1 MAGNPQDLVLYLVL
15 SPEFGGTRFGP
26 FEGIEARLG
35 SNKERCHITLPEA
48 LGVAKE
54 HCKVI
59 RQGGTNMILAPSERT
74 AAVFLWKGDARRP
87 MQVQTPTAVRPGDSF
102 SLVTPDGPRFLIELG
117 ELPAEVKA
125 ARAPASRRGP
135 RGLTA
140 GRLADEAKR
149 MGIAR
154 LLTYGPLAIA
164 NRAWYFVK
172 SGTIWQPR
180 YIILG
185 TIMLFGYLTS
195 GVASCTAFKFKS
207 DVFSAE
213 KKLENCKS
221 DLAYAEDMG
230 KDVENFAFDQLAS
243 RIIGVN
249 SVGNAMKKDP
259 QLLDK
264 VKAEAKKIAANP
276 EWYAWMLDEQ
286 SARVEEFAKW
296 RERVDKSEELDPD
309 TKKLVPWL
317 AAQKQRLKGSWD
329 KVLDSKE
336 IEVCGRGPIR
346 MTYRQGRN
354 LGLDSVQLDAYVAG
368 DATQIVEDVG
378 EKTKLLGRTAEAAGE
393 PQPDG
398 NLASTAE
405 NLRQGVS
412 TCVYAEGDDD
422 RENASKVLSML
433 HDQIGKDAKLVP
445 DVDNA
450 FGPVAR
456 VAKYFAADVPSAKF
470 TDAKTSPIDFSKGNP
485 MGALAD
491 LPGGSWVVDR
501 TAEVIARALVI
512 PCDAALNGDKG
523 KLEAVFGTL
532 PSAVPCLVLNYRLT
546 HDGT

>member
-1 MAGNPQDLVLYLVL
+1 MSNPNDLVLYLVL
-15 SPEFGGTRFGP
+15 SPEFGGTKFGP

-35 SNKERCHITLPEA
+35 SNKDRCHITLPDS

-74 AAVFLWKGDARRP
+74 AAVYLWKGEERRP
-87 MQVQTPTAVRPGDSF
+87 MQVQTPTAVRAGDSF
-102 SLVTPDGPRFLIELG
+102 SLVSPDGPRFTIELG
-117 ELPAEVKA
+117 ELPAALKA
-125 ARAPASRRGP
+125 QRSPANKRGP
-135 RGLTA
+135 KGLTA
-140 GRLADEAKR
+140 GRLGEEAKR

-154 LLTYGPLAIA
+154 LLTVGPVAIA
-164 NRAWYFVK
+164 NRAWYFIK

-185 TIMLFGYLTS
+185 AMMAFGYLTS
-195 GVASCTAFKFKS
+195 GVASCTAFKFKA
-207 DVFSAE
+207 DAFSALKE
-213 KKLENCKS
+213 RDTCKEN
-221 DLAYAEDMG
+221 LAYAEDMG

-249 SVGNAMKKDP
+249 SIGNAMKKDP
-259 QLLDK
+259 QLLEK

-276 EWYAWMLDEQ
+276 DWYAWMLDEQ
-286 SARVEEFAKW
+286 SARVEEFSKW
-296 RERVDKSEELDPD
+296 RERVEKSEELDPD
-309 TKKLVPWL
+309 TKKLVPFL
-317 AAQKQRLKGSWD
+317 AAQKQRLKGDWD

-336 IEVCGRGPIR
+336 IEVCGRGPVR
-346 MTYRQGRN
+346 LTYRQGKN
-354 LGLDSVQLDAYVAG
+354 LGMSSVQLDAFVAG
-368 DATQIVEDVG
+368 DSTSIVEDVG

-398 NLASTAE
+398 NLASAAE

-412 TCVYAEGDDD
+412 TCIYAEGDDD
-422 RENASKVLSML
+422 RENATKVLSML
-433 HDQIGKDAKLVP
+433 HEQIGKDAKLVP

-456 VAKYFAADVPSAKF
+456 IAKVFAADVPSAKF
-470 TDAKTSPIDFSKGNP
+470 TDAKTAPVDFSKGNP
-485 MGALAD
+485 LGALSD
-491 LPGGSWVVDR
+491 LPGGTWVMDR

-512 PCDAALNGDKG
+512 PCDATLNGKKDKA
-523 KLEAVFGTL
+523 EATFGTL

-546 HDGT
+546 HDG